1 MLRHYMKCR
10 GELED
15 WDEHMPGPDIIAR
28 YSKTSNRW
36 YIGLY
41 CRDTQ
46 TATAMSWLRFSLGF
60 KSAFRTGVYFG
71 HHIIG
76 EYPEHF
82 LYYCNK
88 TSYRGRGYPNL
99 NLKCMKYILE
109 RNMSYDQE
117 GDYHLSVSLFRDLTR
132 GLRTAL
138 LPDFNFWLRAQQE
151 AKTKMTPRRSIFTK
165 LSKGTVLNQC
175 RLYTLLI
182 L

>member
-46 TATAMSWLRFSLGF
+46 IATAMSWLRFSLGF

-71 HHIIG
+71 HDIIG

-99 NLKCMKYILE
+99 NLKCMKYILKW
-109 RNMSYDQE
+109 NMSYDQE
-117 GDYHLSVSLFRDLTR
+117 GDYHLSVSV
-132 GLRTAL
+132 LRSYERITHCLAPGFQFL
-138 LPDFNFWLRAQQE
+138 IKGAIGGENKNDPTSLNFYQ
-151 AKTKMTPRRSIFTK
+151 II
-165 LSKGTVLNQC
+165 KGNSP
-175 RLYTLLI
+175 
-182 L
+182 